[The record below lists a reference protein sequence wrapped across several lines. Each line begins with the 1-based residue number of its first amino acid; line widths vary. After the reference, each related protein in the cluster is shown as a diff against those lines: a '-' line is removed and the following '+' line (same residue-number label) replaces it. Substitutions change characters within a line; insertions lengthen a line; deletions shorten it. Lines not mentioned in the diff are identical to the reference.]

1 MNPSSQLPILQDLD
15 QLNLLSL
22 QNVSGSIDDVIYNLA
37 NVKLAMAGDKRNEV
51 IKMLTSLLEE
61 AVEVR
66 TELMVI

>member
-1 MNPSSQLPILQDLD
+1 M
-15 QLNLLSL
+15 
-22 QNVSGSIDDVIYNLA
+22 SGSIDDVIYNLA